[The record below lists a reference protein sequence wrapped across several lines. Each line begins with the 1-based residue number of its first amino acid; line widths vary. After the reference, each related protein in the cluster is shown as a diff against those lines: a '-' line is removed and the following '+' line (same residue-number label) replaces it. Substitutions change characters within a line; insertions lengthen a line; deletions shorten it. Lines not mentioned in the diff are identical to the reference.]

1 MSFRLIAIRPLENCN
16 PNFLKNLEIGNI
28 YKFYNDYTFELD
40 NDGKEIE
47 KADYNPSINE
57 NLYSRG
63 DVKINVSAIVG
74 KNGSGKSTLIDLL
87 ICAINNI
94 SFAYG
99 FQVNFSGL
107 DSEIK
112 LEHIPKI
119 NVEFYFTDVDRCIKI
134 IVCDNSIFVSKAKFG
149 KNFTQLLIGTKEK
162 KLQLFKKFIDDNFFH
177 TQVLNYSLWAY
188 NHHEMGYEK
197 EKPGFW
203 INHLFHKNDAYQ
215 IPIVLNPYREQGGII
230 APSKEKELAES
241 RLISNILQ
249 PHINAKRITDNLSA
263 EKLKLKLLAVSD
275 FQNQY
280 LYRDDTKQGVKFKDI
295 EINPKI
301 LELLFKKNGLTL
313 GNFTDEK
320 WNVVKVYLN
329 CKIGKIATKYKEYID
344 YFDRNKRK
352 FHDDKIK
359 KLVDDLYKDS
369 THITLKLRQVFNFLK
384 YSEELNINLKST
396 NIFTASYS
404 KLITALQVNHKN
416 LNVAELIPPPIFR
429 IEILLNSKSKNKNI
443 PFKSLSSGERQMI
456 YILNTV
462 FYHLYNL
469 NSVKKK
475 KDKIKYTNLNVIL
488 EEIELYFHPEYQRVF
503 ISRLLDG
510 IGNLNLS
517 KVNLN
522 ICFITHS
529 PFILSDIPVQNIM
542 FLEMDEST
550 NVHGESI
557 NSSKQIFNRD
567 RTFGSN
573 IHDLLSDS
581 FFMKNGY
588 MGEFATTVIED
599 LIKKLK
605 SVNVTDQNIEKN
617 NIDIIGDFII
627 RERLEDMYKNK
638 YQESTESYKNFI
650 KEEYKKFFDNDNN

>member
-1 MSFRLIAIRPLENCN
+1 MSFRLIAIRPLANCN

-28 YKFYNDYTFELD
+28 YRFYNDYTFDLD
-40 NDGKEIE
+40 NDKKEVE
-47 KADYNPSINE
+47 KVTYNPSINE
-57 NLYSRG
+57 NLYNRG
-63 DVKINVSAIVG
+63 DIKINVSAIVG

-107 DSEIK
+107 NNEIK
-112 LEHIPKI
+112 LEHIPEI
-119 NVEFYFTDVDRCIKI
+119 NLEFYFTDVNGCIKI
-134 IVCDNSIFVSKAKFG
+134 IVRDNSITVLKGKFG
-149 KNFTQLLIGTKEK
+149 RNFRQLLIGTKEK
-162 KLQLFKKFIDDNFFH
+162 KSQLFKKFIDDNFFH

-197 EKPGFW
+197 GKPGFW
-203 INHLFHKNDAYQ
+203 INNLFHKNDAYQ
-215 IPIVLNPYREQGGII
+215 IPIVLNPYRQQGGTI
-230 APSKEKELAES
+230 APSREKELAES

-249 PHINAKRITDNLSA
+249 PHHNAKRITDNLIA
-263 EKLKLKLLAVSD
+263 EKLKLKLLSVSD

-280 LYRDDTKQGVKFKDI
+280 LYRDDTKQGVKFNDV
-295 EINPKI
+295 EINLQI
-301 LELLFKKNGLTL
+301 LELLFKKHGLKL
-313 GNFTDEK
+313 GSFEDEK
-320 WNVVKVYLN
+320 WEIVKIYLN
-329 CKIGKIATKYKEYID
+329 CKIAKIATKYKEYTD

-352 FHDDKIK
+352 FYDDKIK
-359 KLVDDLYKDS
+359 KLVDNLYKDS

-384 YSEELNINLKST
+384 YSEELNINLSST

-404 KLITALQVNHKN
+404 KLITALQVIHPN
-416 LNVAELIPPPIFR
+416 LSVAELIPPPIFR
-429 IEILLNSKSKNKNI
+429 IEILLSSKSKNKNI
-443 PFKSLSSGERQMI
+443 PFKSLSSGERQII

-475 KDKIKYTNLNVIL
+475 KDKIKYTNLNIIL

-503 ISRLLDG
+503 INRLLNG
-510 IGNLNLS
+510 IENLKLS
-517 KVNLN
+517 GVNLN
-522 ICFITHS
+522 ICFVTHS

-550 NVHGESI
+550 NEHGEKI

-573 IHDLLSDS
+573 IHDLLADS
-581 FFMKNGY
+581 FFMENGY
-588 MGEFATTVIED
+588 MGEFATTVIEN
-599 LIKKLK
+599 LIKELK
-605 SVNVTDQNIEKN
+605 KEKTTN
-617 NIDIIGDFII
+617 QAMEKDIIDIIGDFVI
-627 RERLEDMYKNK
+627 RERLMDMYENK
-638 YQESTESYKNFI
+638 YRESTYQNFI
-650 KEEYKKFFDNDNN
+650 KEEYKKIFGNDNN

>member
-1 MSFRLIAIRPLENCN
+1 MSFRLIAIRPLANCN

-28 YKFYNDYTFELD
+28 YRFYNDYTFYLD
-40 NDGKEIE
+40 NDKKEVGKVT
-47 KADYNPSINE
+47 YNPSINE
-57 NLYSRG
+57 NLYNRG
-63 DVKINVSAIVG
+63 DIKINVSAIVG

-107 DSEIK
+107 NNEIK
-112 LEHIPKI
+112 LEHIPEI
-119 NVEFYFTDVDRCIKI
+119 NLELYFTDVNGCIKI
-134 IVCDNSIFVSKAKFG
+134 IVRDNSITVSKGKFG
-149 KNFTQLLIGTKEK
+149 RNFRQLLIGTKEK
-162 KLQLFKKFIDDNFFH
+162 KSQLFKKFIDDNFFH

-188 NHHEMGYEK
+188 NHHEMGYK
-197 EKPGFW
+197 KDKPGFW
-203 INHLFHKNDAYQ
+203 INNLFHKNDAYQ
-215 IPIVLNPYREQGGII
+215 IPIVLNPYRQQGGTI
-230 APSKEKELAES
+230 APSREKELAES

-249 PHINAKRITDNLSA
+249 PHHNAKLITDNLIA
-263 EKLKLKLLAVSD
+263 EKLKLKLLSVSD

-280 LYRDDTKQGVKFKDI
+280 LYRDDTKQGVKFNDV
-295 EINPKI
+295 EINLQI
-301 LELLFKKNGLTL
+301 LELLFKKHGLKL
-313 GNFTDEK
+313 GSFEDEK
-320 WNVVKVYLN
+320 WEIVKIYLN
-329 CKIGKIATKYKEYID
+329 CKIAKIATKYKEYTD

-352 FHDDKIK
+352 FYDDKIK
-359 KLVDDLYKDS
+359 KLVDNLYKDS

-384 YSEELNINLKST
+384 YSEELNINLSST

-404 KLITALQVNHKN
+404 KSITALQVIHPN
-416 LNVAELIPPPIFR
+416 LSVAELIPPPIFR
-429 IEILLNSKSKNKNI
+429 IEILLSSKSKNKNI
-443 PFKSLSSGERQMI
+443 PFKSLSSGERQII

-475 KDKIKYTNLNVIL
+475 KDKIKYTNLNIIL

-503 ISRLLDG
+503 INRLLNG
-510 IGNLNLS
+510 IENLNLS
-517 KVNLN
+517 GVNLN
-522 ICFITHS
+522 ICFVTHS

-550 NVHGESI
+550 NEHGEKI

-573 IHDLLSDS
+573 IHDLLADS

-588 MGEFATTVIED
+588 MGEFATTVIEN
-599 LIKKLK
+599 LIKELK
-605 SVNVTDQNIEKN
+605 KEKTTN
-617 NIDIIGDFII
+617 QAMEKDIIDIIGDFVI
-627 RERLEDMYKNK
+627 RERLMDMYENK
-638 YQESTESYKNFI
+638 YQESTYQNFI
-650 KEEYKKFFDNDNN
+650 KEEYKKIFGNDNN